1 VPGRNGV
8 SVRGLEME
16 EPVTFPFHLL
26 KVTSF
31 FYILNLFAEEHA
43 AFAEFLPFGV
53 ESGLIVGIPD
63 GQ

>member
-1 VPGRNGV
+1 
-8 SVRGLEME
+8 ME